1 MTKSLPGPGVNE
13 NKFQRLCLI
22 NKIYVC
28 ENAYENGVIF
38 SPKKKSI
45 QIMQMTNFS
54 GKFVANLRAR
64 RVGVA
69 CT

>member
-38 SPKKKSI
+38 SPKKGKRNDSNYANDQLFR
-45 QIMQMTNFS
+45 QIC
-54 GKFVANLRAR
+54 G
-64 RVGVA
+64 
-69 CT
+69 